1 MAMWAA
7 RLMCGVVVAQA
18 STQGGA
24 NPELFQA
31 FMATPDA
38 GQLNKAVSQFMK
50 RTTTALDAGSSPAE
64 IGVRALHVC
73 AWLCVLC

>member
-1 MAMWAA
+1 
-7 RLMCGVVVAQA
+7 
-18 STQGGA
+18 
-24 NPELFQA
+24 
-31 FMATPDA
+31 MATPDA

-64 IGVRALHVC
+64 IGVRELHVC